1 MEERKKKVW
10 ARNIKKILNKIIHC
24 VNLRILNEVLKFK
37 TKVTD
42 QDYNKKMVKKY
53 VVAKVIRAIKFAE

>member
-42 QDYNKKMVKKY
+42 QNYNKKMVKKY

>member
-1 MEERKKKVW
+1 M
-10 ARNIKKILNKIIHC
+10 
-24 VNLRILNEVLKFK
+24 NLRILNEVLKFK

>member
-42 QDYNKKMVKKY
+42 QDYNKKMGKKY

>member
-1 MEERKKKVW
+1 MEEGKKKVW

-42 QDYNKKMVKKY
+42 QNYNKKMVKKY

>member
-10 ARNIKKILNKIIHC
+10 ARNIKKILNKITHC
-24 VNLRILNEVLKFK
+24 VNLRILKEVLKFK

>member
-10 ARNIKKILNKIIHC
+10 ARNIKKILNKITHC

>member
-24 VNLRILNEVLKFK
+24 VNLRILKEVLKFK

>member
-24 VNLRILNEVLKFK
+24 LNLRIIKEVLKFK